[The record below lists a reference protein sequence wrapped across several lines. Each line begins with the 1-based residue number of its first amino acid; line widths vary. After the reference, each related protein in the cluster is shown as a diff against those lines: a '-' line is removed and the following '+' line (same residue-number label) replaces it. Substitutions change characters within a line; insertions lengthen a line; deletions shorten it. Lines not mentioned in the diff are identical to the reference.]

1 MLTHPNVKTTD
12 GKDAIAG
19 GERASF
25 VVRASA
31 YSSHFVKENLMPK
44 KR

>member
-1 MLTHPNVKTTD
+1 MLIHSTIQTTD
-12 GKDAIAG
+12 REDAIAG